1 MQRVYYNV
9 TMLMK
14 QRKRKGIKL
23 MKRFNAET
31 EYTQETVHLLYKTS
45 YGIYERRRALIRM
58 GMGFLMAMA
67 GLFLDLHMIFQAM
80 LLMGGAWL
88 MVSRDFPAKM
98 RAVDALEKRQGNLP
112 KLTVEFHDR
121 HLMLHEGK
129 GMKLHYKDAEFLV
142 EDENMIF
149 LFFSRDSA
157 VLVEKKTIQG
167 GSLEAFQAFLEEKT
181 GRSFHRPQSWLQ
193 MSLRDVVKLFRKP

>member
-1 MQRVYYNV
+1 
-9 TMLMK
+9 
-14 QRKRKGIKL
+14 
-23 MKRFNAET
+23 MKRFNTEI

-98 RAVDALEKRQGNLP
+98 RATDALEKRQGNLP
-112 KLTVEFHDR
+112 KLGVEFHDQY
-121 HLMLHEGK
+121 LLLLEGK
-129 GMKLHYKDAEFLV
+129 SMKLKYSEAEYLV
-142 EDENMIF
+142 EDDALIF

-157 VLVEKKTIQG
+157 VLVEKEHLQG
-167 GSLEAFQAFLEEKT
+167 GSLEEFKAFLEEKT
-181 GRSFHRPQSWLQ
+181 GRTFYRPQSWLQ
-193 MSLRDVVKLFRKP
+193 MSLRDVVGLLRKP